1 MPSFPFDVVVF
12 DLDGTLA
19 DSAPDL
25 RAALNHVLRSL
36 GRTEQSDEQVRAMIG
51 NGVRML
57 LRRGLAA
64 TGSAS
69 EEEVDRAT
77 PLFMDYYAAHIC
89 DRTRAY
95 PGVDAMLDAVAA
107 GGAALAICTNK
118 PEALTR
124 ALVDALGWS
133 GRFRAIVGGD
143 TLPVR
148 KPDRAPLLEAVHRA
162 GGGRAVLV
170 GDSITDAETAAAAG
184 LPLVAVGFGYRDRPA
199 TALGAA
205 AVIDSFDDLPNALL
219 RV

>member
-1 MPSFPFDVVVF
+1 MPSSPFDIIVF

-25 RAALNHVLRSL
+25 RAALNHTLRSL
-36 GRTEQSDEQVRAMIG
+36 GRAEQNDAEVRAMIG

-64 TGSAS
+64 SGSAS
-69 EEEVDRAT
+69 EEDVDRAY
-77 PLFMDYYAAHIC
+77 PIFMNFYAGHIC
-89 DRTRAY
+89 DQTRPY

-107 GGAALAICTNK
+107 GGVALALCTNK
-118 PEALTR
+118 PEALAR

-133 GRFRAIVGGD
+133 YRFRAIVGGD

-148 KPDRAPLLEAVHRA
+148 KPDPAPLLEAVRRA

-170 GDSITDAETAAAAG
+170 GDSITDAQTAAAAG
-184 LPLVAVGFGYRDRPA
+184 LPLVAVSFGYRDRPA

-205 AVIDSFDDLPNALL
+205 AVIDSFADLPSALL

>member
-1 MPSFPFDVVVF
+1 MAPLPFDTVVF

-25 RAALNHVLRSL
+25 AASLNHTLATL
-36 GRTEQSDEQVRAMIG
+36 GRATLSEAAVRTMIG

-69 EEEVDRAT
+69 DADVDRAS
-77 PLFMDYYAAHIC
+77 PLFMRYYAAHIC
-89 DRTRAY
+89 DATRAY
-95 PGVDAMLDAVAA
+95 PGADAMLETLADA
-107 GGAALAICTNK
+107 GAALATCTNK
-118 PEALTR
+118 PEALAR
-124 ALVDALGWS
+124 ALIDALGWS

-148 KPDRAPLLEAVHRA
+148 KPDPAPLLEAVARA

-170 GDSITDAETAAAAG
+170 GDSITDAETAAAAA
-184 LPLVAVGFGYRDRPA
+184 LPLVAVSFGYRDRPA
-199 TALGAA
+199 TTLGAA
-205 AVIDSFDDLPNALL
+205 AVIDTFRDLPEALARL
-219 RV
+219 